1 MKRTDVVVIGAGL
14 AGLTCARDLSA
25 GGADVTVLEARDVVG
40 GRTPRV
46 EAGGRTV
53 DGGGELV
60 GLFMTPFVELAA
72 ELGLELEE
80 SQTALPGE
88 IVFLADGRR
97 VVGGFED
104 LVGSSSKASHDA
116 YERRLAEVAAGIDPA
131 RPWAHP
137 DAAELDALSLAD
149 YARRLGADEGAIG
162 IIRLHHL
169 SLSVDAPERTSAL
182 SELRKFAAGGAYDY
196 AAWESHRIAGGTFQ
210 LAERMAAGLGSR
222 VRLQAPV
229 TGISRVGA
237 GVRIALGDGDR
248 IEADACVSTIPGSVL
263 HGVAIDGLSEP
274 RTRALRRLRQ
284 ARAAKIVAVYD
295 SSFWR
300 AAGLTGLSY
309 SDRVVGSTWE
319 QRDGVLSALV
329 PPERLGYFG
338 AMSAEIQRAEVLDHL
353 AELFGEEARRPLGI
367 WIRVWGEEPY
377 TRGYVTQHAPGDLT
391 AMGDLLAASEGP
403 FHVAGSDFGQVA
415 GYMTGAIESG
425 HTAAARVL
433 AG

>member
-1 MKRTDVVVIGAGL
+1 MV
-14 AGLTCARDLSA
+14 
-25 GGADVTVLEARDVVG
+25 VLEARDAIG

-46 EAGGRTV
+46 EAGGRSV

-60 GLFMTPFVELAA
+60 GLFMTPIVELAG
-72 ELGLELEE
+72 ELGLELET
-80 SQTALPGE
+80 SQASLPGDT
-88 IVFLADGRR
+88 VFLADGRR
-97 VVGGFED
+97 VVGDLED
-104 LVGSSSKASHDA
+104 LVGSRAKASYDA
-116 YERRLAEVAAGIDPA
+116 YERRLTEVARGVDPA

-137 DAAELDALSLAD
+137 DAAAFDALSLAD
-149 YARRLGADEGAIG
+149 YARRLGADEGAVA

-182 SELRKFAAGGAYDY
+182 SELRKYAVGGAYDY

-210 LAERMAAGLGSR
+210 LAERMATGLGPR
-222 VRLQAPV
+222 VRVGAPV
-229 TGISRVGA
+229 SGIARVGA
-237 GVRIALGDGDR
+237 GVRIALDGGDHVDAG
-248 IEADACVSTIPGSVL
+248 ACVSTIPGSVL
-263 HGVAIDGLSEP
+263 HGVAVDGLSEP

-284 ARAAKIVAVYD
+284 ARAAKVVAVYD

-300 AAGLTGLSY
+300 ADGLTGLSY

-338 AMSAEIQRAEVLDHL
+338 AMSAECQRAEVLDHL
-353 AELFGEEARRPLGI
+353 AELFGEEARRPLGM
-367 WIRVWGEEPY
+367 WVRVWGEEPY

-403 FHVAGSDFGQVA
+403 FHVAGSDFGQIA
-415 GYMTGAIESG
+415 GYMSGAVETGRS
-425 HTAAARVL
+425 AAARVL
-433 AG
+433 AAA